1 MALRTLKF
9 DYDQGLSPS
18 LMQQFGFQP
27 QESLKAI
34 FGKMG
39 VLLMKESASITDIL
53 LALEEIKNIYQKEI
67 QELDQEWDDFT
78 LAEEWQT
85 SEIE

>member
-1 MALRTLKF
+1 MALRTLKL
-9 DYDQGLSPS
+9 DNDQGLSPS

-27 QESLKAI
+27 QESLQAI

-53 LALEEIKNIYQKEI
+53 LTLEEIKNIYRKEI

-78 LAEEWQT
+78 IAEEWLT
-85 SEIE
+85 TEF